1 MPLIDKKHNIA
12 KTGNVFMAGMPGTT
26 LDPETHTL
34 IREYNLAGIILFSRN
49 IESPIQLASLC
60 NNLQECSQKYHG
72 TQLFLAIDQEGG
84 RVARLKH
91 PFTSFPGN
99 SAIGDDPN
107 SSEKAVQFARTTAQE
122 MALVGLNMDFAPVL
136 DVLVGEPEKHLV
148 GRSFGNNPE
157 EVARLGNIIVSV
169 LQENG
174 IMATGKHYP
183 GLGPANLDPHHLL
196 PTIDADEL
204 EIQDIHL
211 LPFIAAIRANVAAI
225 MSSHALYS
233 KLDPNVPAT
242 LSHKIMSV
250 LLRESL
256 GFKGMLVTDDLEMG
270 AIKNGLGTPE
280 GAIASFEAGADI
292 LLICED
298 QEAVKESIHLLHHKI
313 IEKNM
318 FYQRFEQSF
327 SRISHARSV
336 FLKDYQEVSLEK
348 VRSFFFTQPNP
359 W

>member
-1 MPLIDKKHNIA
+1 
-12 KTGNVFMAGMPGTT
+12 MAGMPGTA
-26 LDPETHTL
+26 LDPETHKL
-34 IREYNLAGIILFSRN
+34 IREYCLAGIIFFSRN
-49 IESPIQLASLC
+49 IESPVQLASLC
-60 NNLQECSQKYHG
+60 NSLQECSLKYHG
-72 TQLFLAIDQEGG
+72 TPLFLAVDQEGG
-84 RVARLKH
+84 RVVRLKH
-91 PFTSFPGN
+91 PFTTFPGN
-99 SAIGDDPN
+99 SAIGEDPN
-107 SSEKAVQFARTTAQE
+107 FSEKAVQFARTTAQE

-157 EVARLGNIIVSV
+157 KVARLGKIIVSV

-174 IMATGKHYP
+174 VMATAKHYP

-196 PTIDADEL
+196 PTIDADEQ
-204 EIQDIHL
+204 EIQDTHL

-242 LSHKIMSV
+242 LSYKIMTV

-256 GFKGMLVTDDLEMG
+256 GFRGMLVSDDLEMG
-270 AIKNGLGTPE
+270 AIKNGWGTPE
-280 GAIASFEAGADI
+280 GALASFEAGADI

-298 QEAVKESIHLLHHKI
+298 QEAVKKSIHLLNHKI

-318 FYQRFEQSF
+318 YFHRFEQSL

-336 FLKDYQEVSLEK
+336 FLKDYQKVSLEK
-348 VRSFFFTQPNP
+348 VRAFFNTLPNP
-359 W
+359 